1 MKICILGA
9 GALGC
14 AIGAALSEA
23 GHQTWLLNRSREHVE
38 AINLHGLQVQDEHG
52 ERQVR
57 VNATTDANDVG
68 VTDLVVVLVKS
79 FHTAEAIAGAT
90 ALLGPQTLVLSLQN
104 GLGHEDILAE
114 VVGRSA
120 YWLARPMWAVCCWHR
135 GRSVLAWRANTHTS
149 ASWTGN

>member
-114 VVGRSA
+114 VVGPQRV
-120 YWLARPMWAVCCWHR
+120 LAGKTYVGVCCWHR